1 MRVARAAAPVVSTRR
16 LDVIAVGDASSVEER
31 GQLIG
36 LITHNLAA
44 PHTQGLL
51 LRRCGLQ
58 GTGLSPPAVDAG
70 CGCAR
75 FERRTSACRYLVA
88 GWTCFLS
95 ERLAYA
101 PSFARSRR
109 GWTVSS
115 TTQKLWRRPRRRHK
129 MRRRHQPQTGNHTG
143 EALAVIG
150 KLVLIL
156 EVWTRRYLEVGVNMA
171 SSMAAAAAAAAQY
184 CWIPVV
190 NHEKELR
197 SLATRGR

>member
-1 MRVARAAAPVVSTRR
+1 M
-16 LDVIAVGDASSVEER
+16 
-31 GQLIG
+31 
-36 LITHNLAA
+36 
-44 PHTQGLL
+44 
-51 LRRCGLQ
+51 
-58 GTGLSPPAVDAG
+58 
-70 CGCAR
+70 
-75 FERRTSACRYLVA
+75 LVA

-101 PSFARSRR
+101 PSFARPAAVDR
-109 GWTVSS
+109 VIDHAKAVEEAEKAAQDAKAAS
-115 TTQKLWRRPRRRHK
+115 TANQIS
-129 MRRRHQPQTGNHTG
+129 